1 MIDMADFVHL
11 HVHSEYSLLD
21 GACRIKE
28 LVKRVKELGQT
39 AVAVTDHGNLYAAI
53 EFYNEAKAAGI
64 KPIIGCEVYVAPR
77 TRFDKIHG
85 QDNKPYHL
93 VLLCE
98 NNEGYDNL
106 IKLVS
111 IGYIDG
117 FYNKPRVDLEVL
129 KKHSKGLIA
138 LSGCIAGEIPRLLMN
153 GEYDNAVSAA
163 MRYRDIFGE
172 NNFFIEIQNHGIKE
186 ELSVLPLLY
195 KLSAQT
201 GIRLAAT
208 NDAHYIAKHDAKI
221 QKVLVAI
228 QTNTPLSKP
237 SPLNFPTNEFYIK
250 TAEEMEQLFPTK
262 KEALEVT
269 AEIAGRC
276 NVEFEFGVIK
286 LPRYEIPG
294 TKDNAGYFSK
304 MCRDGLRRRYGDDV
318 PEEYKARLEY
328 ELDVII
334 KMGYVDYFLIVWDFI
349 NYAKTHGIPVGPGRG
364 SGAGSIAAYC
374 IGITGIDPMKYNLLF
389 ERFLNPERV
398 SMPDFDIDFCY
409 ERRQEVIDYVVE
421 KYGSDRVAQIITF
434 GTMAARAAVRD
445 VGRVM
450 ELPYQLTDKVSKLI
464 PFELHATLDKA
475 LSNSSE
481 LKELYMKDSS
491 VHELIDI
498 AKKIEGMPRH
508 ASTHAAGVVISDAPV
523 SNYVPVQKNDDS
535 VVTQYPMNILESL
548 GLLKMDFLGL
558 RTLTVISDTV
568 KEIQKNNAVFDIN
581 NIPLDD
587 IAVFEMLSAG
597 DSSAVFQF
605 ESAGMRQVLS
615 RLKPVSIED
624 LIAVLSLYRP
634 GPMDSIPKYIENRHH
649 PEKVTYKHPMLEDI
663 LNVTYGCI
671 VYQEQ
676 VMQICRKL
684 AGYSYGRADLVR
696 RAMAKKK
703 ADVMAKEREVFVSG
717 AVGNGVPEKT
727 ANEIFDEMSGFAS
740 YAFNKSHAAAYAHIA
755 YQTAYLKCHYYKEY
769 MAALMTSVLENQN
782 KLMEYISECE
792 KSGVKILP
800 PDINSSGAGF
810 TADKNG
816 IRFALLAVRN
826 LGRNAINNIIA
837 ERRNGRFSSLE
848 EFCRRMNGKDIN
860 RKAAESLIKCGAF
873 DCFELNRRQM
883 IENYDRI
890 FSSLQDSA
898 RQNIEGQI
906 NFFDTG
912 FSAKT
917 EAKDAIPFVP
927 EYDMGTLLEFEKEA
941 TGMYVSGHPLDK
953 YNVLSKAAG
962 HITISSMFSEKK
974 MADGATVKLI
984 SILRDVKL
992 HKTKN
997 GSVMAFA
1004 AAEDKTGECEVIFFP
1019 DVYSLSVNLI
1029 RQGSAVFMEGKLS
1042 CKDEAPK
1049 IIAGV
1054 VMSPEQYEAS
1064 LKGKKLFV
1072 RMKSSDS
1079 EAIQTILKLCSEN
1092 AGSSETAF
1100 YFEDI
1105 KKYVKPKGVSGVQI
1119 SEQFLSDISE
1129 IVGIDNVLLGK

>member
-1 MIDMADFVHL
+1 MINMADFVHL

-21 GACRIKE
+21 GACRLKE

-111 IGYIDG
+111 IGYVDG

-153 GEYDNAVSAA
+153 GEYDNAVAA
-163 MRYRDIFGE
+163 AIRYRDIFGE

-250 TAEEMEQLFPTK
+250 TAEEMEQLFSGRND
-262 KEALEVT
+262 AIQVT
-269 AEIAGRC
+269 AEIAERC

-294 TKDNAGYFSK
+294 TTDNAGYFTK
-304 MCRDGLRRRYGDDV
+304 MCREGLRRRYGDDV

-450 ELPYQLTDKVSKLI
+450 ELPYQLTDKVLKLI

-568 KEIQKNNAVFDIN
+568 KEIQKSNAGFDIN

-587 IAVFEMLSAG
+587 SAVFEMLSSG

-717 AVGNGVPEKT
+717 AVKNGVPEKT

-769 MAALMTSVLENQN
+769 IAALMTSVLENQN

-837 ERRNGRFSSLE
+837 ERRNGRFTSLE

-873 DCFELNRRQM
+873 DCFDLNRRQM

-898 RQNIEGQI
+898 
-906 NFFDTG
+906 
-912 FSAKT
+912 
-917 EAKDAIPFVP
+917 
-927 EYDMGTLLEFEKEA
+927 
-941 TGMYVSGHPLDK
+941 
-953 YNVLSKAAG
+953 
-962 HITISSMFSEKK
+962 
-974 MADGATVKLI
+974 
-984 SILRDVKL
+984 
-992 HKTKN
+992 
-997 GSVMAFA
+997 
-1004 AAEDKTGECEVIFFP
+1004 
-1019 DVYSLSVNLI
+1019 
-1029 RQGSAVFMEGKLS
+1029 
-1042 CKDEAPK
+1042 
-1049 IIAGV
+1049 
-1054 VMSPEQYEAS
+1054 
-1064 LKGKKLFV
+1064 
-1072 RMKSSDS
+1072 
-1079 EAIQTILKLCSEN
+1079 
-1092 AGSSETAF
+1092 
-1100 YFEDI
+1100 
-1105 KKYVKPKGVSGVQI
+1105 
-1119 SEQFLSDISE
+1119 
-1129 IVGIDNVLLGK
+1129 